1 MLYADSCSEWCWFA
15 LYCRRIYFEWWTSFI
30 LQFTHGERNKTS
42 RLRAVWGI
50 WSVMDHPI
58 QALTAP
64 SSHLVVLYIYIIYI
78 QVYSKLVSA
87 RVCRADFQVFFLM
100 CFHSNTTP
108 GADQSCCLR
117 GSGWGTA
124 LAKPLAFPKRL
135 LYLNRFFYFFCTL
148 PCLRTAA
155 VCGNSPSTRH
165 IKSGHAHWK
174 KG

>member
-1 MLYADSCSEWCWFA
+1 MDFFHTTVHSWRKKQNQQVESCLGHLICNGPSNP
-15 LYCRRIYFEWWTSFI
+15 SFNRP
-30 LQFTHGERNKTS
+30 LF
-42 RLRAVWGI
+42 
-50 WSVMDHPI
+50 
-58 QALTAP
+58 
-64 SSHLVVLYIYIIYI
+64 SSGCVIYIYIIYI

-165 IKSGHAHWK
+165 IKSGHAH
-174 KG
+174 

>member
-1 MLYADSCSEWCWFA
+1 MDFFHTTVHSWRKKQNQQVESCLGHLICNGPSNPSFNRPLFSSGCV
-15 LYCRRIYFEWWTSFI
+15 IYI
-30 LQFTHGERNKTS
+30 Y
-42 RLRAVWGI
+42 I
-50 WSVMDHPI
+50 
-58 QALTAP
+58 
-64 SSHLVVLYIYIIYI
+64 LYIYRCTVNWSVPGSAE
-78 QVYSKLVSA
+78 QTSRCSFWCVS
-87 RVCRADFQVFFLM
+87 
-100 CFHSNTTP
+100 SNTTP

-135 LYLNRFFYFFCTL
+135 LYLNCFFYFFCTL